1 MPTRVPRIAPSEITP
16 PDVYFSRRTL
26 LAGALAA
33 GVGTLV
39 GRAEAAEGPPAD
51 AARLSYAANPRY
63 SVSEAPNKYE
73 EITTYNNFYEFGTY
87 KEDPSRNARSF
98 RAQPW
103 SVRVDGEAE
112 VRGNFTLEDIL
123 KRSE

>member
-16 PDVYFSRRTL
+16 PEVYFNRRTL

-33 GVGTLV
+33 GVSALAGS
-39 GRAEAAEGPPAD
+39 AEASEGPPAN
-51 AARLSYAANPRY
+51 AARLTYTSNPRY
-63 SVSEAPNKYE
+63 SVTETPNKYE

-87 KEDPSRNARSF
+87 KEDPSRNARAF
-98 RAQPW
+98 RTQPW

-112 VRGNFTLEDIL
+112 
-123 KRSE
+123 